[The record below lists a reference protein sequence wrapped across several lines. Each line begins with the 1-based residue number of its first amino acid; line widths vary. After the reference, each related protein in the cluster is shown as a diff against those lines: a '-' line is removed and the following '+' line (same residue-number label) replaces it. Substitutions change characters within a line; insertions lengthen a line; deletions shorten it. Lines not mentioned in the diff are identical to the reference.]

1 MDYSKVIDRLF
12 TRQLRDWD
20 VAGANFA
27 ALAAAVTRTLQVG
40 ESTITLQFNPERRRS
55 SAAAIDKKSLSSRKC
70 FLCREN
76 QPAKQKAVLWGER
89 YKIQV
94 NPYPIFKRHLT
105 IADLHHVPQ
114 RLSGRVGD
122 MLSLAQAL
130 PEFVV
135 FYNGP
140 QCGASAPDHAHFQA
154 GAKGEMPLCDE
165 LTHATTHLL
174 ADGDEGFIGYVD
186 MLGRSLFTIETT
198 TQRTA
203 ERFALRLM
211 DLLPQPEGAP
221 EPMVNVLCWWDTT
234 DRLWHLVVF
243 PRRKHRPAC
252 YGEGEG
258 RLLLSPGAVDMGGL
272 WAVPERKDFESLTP
286 EVIQVLYD
294 ELCLSRQDLDPVIN
308 GFSQHWENLQPIG

>member
-1 MDYSKVIDRLF
+1 MDYSRVIDRLIS
-12 TRQLRDWD
+12 RQLRDWD
-20 VAGANFA
+20 VAGANYA
-27 ALAAAVTRTLQVG
+27 ALASAVTRTLSLG
-40 ESTITLQFNPERRRS
+40 ESVVTLQFNPERRRS
-55 SAAAIDKKSLSSRKC
+55 SSAVIDQKSLANRHG
-70 FLCREN
+70 FLCREY

-105 IADLHHVPQ
+105 IADLSHEPQ
-114 RLSGRVGD
+114 RIAGRVGD
-122 MLSLAQAL
+122 MLKLAKAL

-140 QCGASAPDHAHFQA
+140 RCGASAPDHAHFQA

-165 LTHATTHLL
+165 MAHATTHLL

-186 MLGRSLFTIETT
+186 MLGRSLFTIETS
-198 TQRTA
+198 TQRAA
-203 ERFALRLM
+203 ERYALRLLG
-211 DLLPQPEGAP
+211 LLPVPEGAD
-221 EPMVNVLCWWDTT
+221 EPMVNALCWWNKT

-272 WAVPERKDFESLTP
+272 WAVPELKDFEALTP
-286 EVIQVLYD
+286 EMIQSLYD
-294 ELCLSRQDLDPVIN
+294 ELCMTRKELSLVIT
-308 GFSQHWENLQPIG
+308 GFSQHWEDIQPI

>member
-1 MDYSKVIDRLF
+1 MDYSRVIDRLI

-20 VAGANFA
+20 LAGANYE
-27 ALAAAVTRTLQVG
+27 ALAGVATRSLSLG
-40 ESTITLQFNPERRRS
+40 EATVTLQFNPERRRS
-55 SAAAIDKKSLSSRKC
+55 SAAVIDRRSLARRKC
-70 FLCREN
+70 FLCTEY

-114 RLSGRVGD
+114 RLADRISD
-122 MLSLAQAL
+122 MLMLAQSL
-130 PEFVV
+130 PDFVV

-140 QCGASAPDHAHFQA
+140 RCGASAPDHMHFQA

-165 LTHATTHLL
+165 MAHATTHLL
-174 ADGDEGFIGYVD
+174 ADSDEGFIGYVD
-186 MLGRSLFTIETT
+186 QLGRNLFTIETSS
-198 TQRTA
+198 QRAA
-203 ERFALRLM
+203 ERYALRLL
-211 DLLPQPEGAP
+211 DLLPVAQGDE
-221 EPMVNVLCWWDTT
+221 EPMVNVLCWWNTT

-258 RLLLSPGAVDMGGL
+258 KLLLSPASVDMGGL
-272 WAVPERKDFESLTP
+272 WAVPERKDFDALTP
-286 EVIQVLYD
+286 RMVQALYD
-294 ELCLSRQDLDPVIN
+294 ELCMSRKELAPVFN
-308 GFSQHWENLQPIG
+308 GFAHYWENHQPI